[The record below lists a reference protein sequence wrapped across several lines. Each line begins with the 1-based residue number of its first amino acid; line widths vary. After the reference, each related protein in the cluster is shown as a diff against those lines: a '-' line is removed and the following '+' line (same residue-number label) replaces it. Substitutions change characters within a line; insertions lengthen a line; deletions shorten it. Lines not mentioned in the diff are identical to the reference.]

1 MATVPQTVNGISATK
16 IRLVIPYRGVWLA
29 ECELVYPDAKL
40 AVLAGPAVV
49 VVGGMTLLGVIDPAA
64 SSSFLDRVTVRVVGG
79 ANGWG
84 KTVSAQ
90 QFAGVVLSSLV
101 TLQTGAQVGE
111 RCVDPT
117 PIAYGSNYLRM
128 AGAASSVLEGRQWFV
143 ELTTGTT
150 IVADWPPLPMTP
162 DVQVLDWD
170 NTQLRAT
177 IASDNLVTPGTI
189 LLDTRFN
196 GKTYTVRDVEA
207 IYSGEGNTV
216 TAWCG
221 SENKTRFASTLRGM
235 VQAFAQTDALKFYVY
250 RFVAPA
256 VGGLALQGIT
266 PRAPDLNP
274 IEQWGG
280 MQGVVAKLTPG
291 TQVVIGFAGGD
302 LSQPF
307 IAAYSLLTPP
317 LELDLAGGAFPLIPA
332 PWGVALQAALG
343 TFATGVAAAGTP
355 APTTLP
361 QVIAV
366 IAALVTSA
374 QALTVS
380 LGALPPGATVL
391 TKAT

>member
-1 MATVPQTVNGISATK
+1 MAAIPQTVNGISATR

-40 AVLAGPAVV
+40 AVLTGPAVV
-49 VVGGMTLLGVIDPAA
+49 VVGGMTLLGTIDPSA

-79 ANGWG
+79 ANGWS

-90 QFAGVVLSSLV
+90 HFAGVVLSSLV

-111 RCVDPT
+111 RCVDPL
-117 PIAYGSNYLRM
+117 PIAYGQNYIRM

-150 IVADWPPLPMTP
+150 IVADWPPRPMSP

-170 NTQLRAT
+170 NTQLRANL
-177 IASDNLVTPGTI
+177 ASDSLVTPGTI

-207 IYSGEGNTV
+207 VFSAEGSTI

-221 SENKTRFASTLRGM
+221 SEDKTRLASTLRGM

-250 RFVAPA
+250 RFVADTA
-256 VGGLALQGIT
+256 GGLALQGIT
-266 PRAPDLNP
+266 PKAPDLNP

-317 LELDLAGGAFPLIPA
+317 LELDLAGGAAFLVPA
-332 PWGVALQAALG
+332 PWAAALQVALVA
-343 TFATGVAAAGTP
+343 FATGLNI
-355 APTTLP
+355 TTLSG
-361 QVIAV
+361 Q
-366 IAALVTSA
+366 AATLVT
-374 QALTVS
+374 ALG
-380 LGALPPGATVL
+380 LLPPGSTIL